1 MNNYRADLHIHT
13 VLSPCG
19 DLEMSPVNIV
29 DRAARKGLDI
39 IAVTD
44 HNHTGH
50 AKLTRKLGETR
61 GLWVVYGAEVTT
73 REEVHCL
80 TFFDTDDQL
89 DQFQQFI
96 DEFQPY
102 IPNDLSLF
110 GHQVIVDAEEQI
122 ISELGKS
129 LYPALNKGIDEIAG
143 FVRSLGGLFVPAHV
157 DRKMNGLYS
166 QLGFMPDNLKPDAVE
181 IFRRTRRKEIVRQH
195 PELKNFQLLKS
206 SDAHF
211 IEDIGRC
218 TSTLVMQKRNFPELK
233 MALRGEEKRGIVQDK
248 HGTVGGNL

>member
-1 MNNYRADLHIHT
+1 MNSYSADLHIHT

-39 IAVTD
+39 IAITD

-50 AKLTRKLGETR
+50 SKLTRALGEKH

-80 TFFDTDDQL
+80 TFFDTDEQL
-89 DQFQQFI
+89 DQFQEFI
-96 DEFQPY
+96 DTHQPF
-102 IPNDLSLF
+102 IPNDISLF
-110 GHQVIVDAEEQI
+110 GHQVIVDKDENI
-122 ISELGKS
+122 LTELEKS
-129 LYPALNKGIDEIAG
+129 LYPALNKGIDEIAE
-143 FVRSLGGLFVPAHV
+143 FVHSLGGLFVPAHV

-166 QLGFMPDNLKPDAVE
+166 QIGFLPENLQPDAVE
-181 IFRRTRRKEIVRQH
+181 IFRRTRRKDAVKQH
-195 PELKNFQLLKS
+195 PELKNFRLLKN

-211 IEDIGRC
+211 IEDVGRC
-218 TSTLVMQKRNFPELK
+218 TSTYVMQKRSFSELK
-233 MALRGEEKRGIVQDK
+233 MALRGEGGRGVVQDK
-248 HGTVGGNL
+248 AYTIL

>member
-1 MNNYRADLHIHT
+1 MNSYRADLHNHT

-50 AKLTRKLGETR
+50 AKLTRKLGEKR
-61 GLWVVYGAEVTT
+61 GVWVVYGAEVTT

-96 DEFQPY
+96 DDFQPS
-102 IPNDLSLF
+102 IPNDISLL
-110 GHQVIVDAEEQI
+110 GHQVIVDADEQI
-122 ISELGKS
+122 ISELQKS

-143 FVRSLGGLFVPAHV
+143 FVHSLGGLFVPAHV

-166 QLGFMPDNLKPDAVE
+166 QLGFMPDDLKPDAVE
-181 IFRRTRRKEIVRQH
+181 IFRRTRRKEAIKQH
-195 PELKNFQLLKS
+195 PELKKFQLLKS

-211 IEDIGRC
+211 IQDIGRC
-218 TSTLVMQKRNFPELK
+218 TSTLVMQERNFTELR
-233 MALRGEEKRGIVQDK
+233 MALRGEEKRGVVQDK
-248 HGTVGGNL
+248 RGTISENP